1 MPFLTVVTLLL
12 IYQLIGEVIVLG
24 FDFPVPGPV
33 VGMLLLL
40 ITLLMRGS
48 FATQMRPSTD
58 KILTHLSLLFVPA
71 GVGLMVH
78 LSRLEQEWLAITLA
92 LFISTVLGL
101 IITAWSMMLFS
112 KWFQS
117 GRDYDK

>member
-1 MPFLTVVTLLL
+1 MPFLTVITLLL
-12 IYQLIGEVIVLG
+12 IYQLLGELIVLG
-24 FDFPVPGPV
+24 FSWPIPGPV

-40 ITLLMRGS
+40 VTLLIRAS
-48 FATQMRPSTD
+48 FADEMRPSTD

-101 IITAWSMMLFS
+101 LVTAWSMMLFS
-112 KWFQS
+112 RWFQS
-117 GRDYDK
+117 ERGYDQ

>member
-12 IYQLIGEVIVLG
+12 IYQLIGELIVLG

>member
-12 IYQLIGEVIVLG
+12 IYQLIGELIVLG

-92 LFISTVLGL
+92 LFISTLFGL
-101 IITAWSMMLFS
+101 LVTAWSMMLFS

>member
-12 IYQLIGEVIVLG
+12 IYQLIGELFVLG
-24 FDFPVPGPV
+24 FSWPIPGPV

-40 ITLLMRGS
+40 MTLLLRAS
-48 FATQMRPSTD
+48 FATEMRPSTD

-101 IITAWSMMLFS
+101 LVTAWSMILFS

-117 GRDYDK
+117 ERSYDK

>member
-1 MPFLTVVTLLL
+1 MPFLTVITLLL
-12 IYQLIGEVIVLG
+12 IYQLIGELIVLG
-24 FDFPVPGPV
+24 FSWPIPGPV

-40 ITLLMRGS
+40 MTLLLRAS
-48 FATQMRPSTD
+48 FATEMRPSTD

-101 IITAWSMMLFS
+101 LVTAWSMMLFS

-117 GRDYDK
+117 ERGYDK

>member
-1 MPFLTVVTLLL
+1 MPFLTVITLLL
-12 IYQLIGEVIVLG
+12 IYQLIGELIVLG
-24 FDFPVPGPV
+24 FSWPIPGPV

-40 ITLLMRGS
+40 MTLLLRAS
-48 FATQMRPSTD
+48 FATEMRASTD

-101 IITAWSMMLFS
+101 LVTAWSMMLFS

-117 GRDYDK
+117 ERGYDK